1 MIDFNMIPS
10 PCYVME
16 EELLRRN
23 LSLIKSV
30 KERAGVNVILAF
42 KAFAMWKAFPIVR
55 EYIPYSTASSKFEA
69 RLAFEEMGSRAHTY
83 SPAYTEADFP
93 EILRYSSHVTF
104 NSLTQFER
112 FYPMVQADGN
122 RVSCGLRINPEY
134 SDVETDLYN
143 PCAPGSRMGV
153 VSDLLDGQLP
163 DGVEGLHFHTLCESS
178 SYDLEKTLGEV
189 EKRFGI
195 QIDSLSDIVCFG
207 VAPAVLCYCFGMR
220 GVIGVAILMFYVLA
234 GLIRLAW
241 FNVMEEQRQE
251 ETAEKRECYQGL
263 PITSMAI
270 ALPLVV
276 VLKPFLGCEFML
288 ALHVVM
294 LVVGILFITNFKL
307 KKPKN
312 VTMGAI
318 VAVVAMAVIA
328 ILVRHYMRYMSMM

>member
-1 MIDFNMIPS
+1 MLGVYDYTVVLT
-10 PCYVME
+10 YV
-16 EELLRRN
+16 
-23 LSLIKSV
+23 SLMVSIGGMMFAV
-30 KERAGVNVILAF
+30 NGHLHLGVMCLAISGLCDMF
-42 KAFAMWKAFPIVR
+42 DGK
-55 EYIPYSTASSKFEA
+55 
-69 RLAFEEMGSRAHTY
+69 
-83 SPAYTEADFP
+83 
-93 EILRYSSHVTF
+93 ILRTKK
-104 NSLTQFER
+104 
-112 FYPMVQADGN
+112 N
-122 RVSCGLRINPEY
+122 R
-134 SDVETDLYN
+134 T
-143 PCAPGSRMGV
+143 
-153 VSDLLDGQLP
+153 
-163 DGVEGLHFHTLCESS
+163 
-178 SYDLEKTLGEV
+178 EV

>member
-1 MIDFNMIPS
+1 MLGGYDYTVVLT
-10 PCYVME
+10 YV
-16 EELLRRN
+16 
-23 LSLIKSV
+23 SLMVSIGGMMFAV
-30 KERAGVNVILAF
+30 NGHLHLGVMCLAISGLCDMF
-42 KAFAMWKAFPIVR
+42 DGKI
-55 EYIPYSTASSKFEA
+55 A
-69 RLAFEEMGSRAHTY
+69 RTKK
-83 SPAYTEADFP
+83 
-93 EILRYSSHVTF
+93 
-104 NSLTQFER
+104 
-112 FYPMVQADGN
+112 N
-122 RVSCGLRINPEY
+122 R
-134 SDVETDLYN
+134 T
-143 PCAPGSRMGV
+143 
-153 VSDLLDGQLP
+153 
-163 DGVEGLHFHTLCESS
+163 
-178 SYDLEKTLGEV
+178 EV

-251 ETAEKRECYQGL
+251 ETSEKRECYQGL
-263 PITSMAI
+263 PI
-270 ALPLVV
+270 VV

>member
-1 MIDFNMIPS
+1 MNLPNKLTILRMIMIPVFLVVLYI
-10 PCYVME
+10 PGLGM
-16 EELLRRN
+16 
-23 LSLIKSV
+23 
-30 KERAGVNVILAF
+30 AGNIAAAAIFILAS
-42 KAFAMWKAFPIVR
+42 I
-55 EYIPYSTASSKFEA
+55 T
-69 RLAFEEMGSRAHTY
+69 
-83 SPAYTEADFP
+83 DF
-93 EILRYSSHVTF
+93 
-104 NSLTQFER
+104 
-112 FYPMVQADGN
+112 
-122 RVSCGLRINPEY
+122 
-134 SDVETDLYN
+134 
-143 PCAPGSRMGV
+143 
-153 VSDLLDGQLP
+153 LDGKIAR
-163 DGVEGLHFHTLCESS
+163 T
-178 SYDLEKTLGEV
+178 KKNRTEV

-294 LVVGILFITNFKL
+294 LVVGILFITL
-307 KKPKN
+307 SL
-312 VTMGAI
+312 I
-318 VAVVAMAVIA
+318 HI
-328 ILVRHYMRYMSMM
+328 